1 MPLTKETPLSFEK
14 RGFPGSGKRA
24 KNGEWE
30 TPPRK
35 QKTLEA
41 AEIGQQTA
49 AHPKA
54 REKGVDGEIQLTALC
69 KLDREENSL
78 GQKKN
83 NPLEENSLKRT
94 GLGTFI

>member
-1 MPLTKETPLSFEK
+1 MPLPFGK

-35 QKTLEA
+35 QRTLETD
-41 AEIGQQTA
+41 ENGQQKA

-54 REKGVDGEIQLTALC
+54 REKGVEGEVRLAALC
-69 KLDREENSL
+69 KLDREKTQL
-78 GQKKN
+78 AKKI
-83 NPLEENSLKRT
+83 PWRKSV
-94 GLGTFI
+94 